1 MLFALLSIL
10 KTHLTKNIIT
20 SFLGSYA
27 FVRGISI
34 YAGGFPSELKY
45 QDIFKGESAL
55 RFYIYLVGIVFFTVL
70 FTFHQV
76 HV

>member
-34 YAGGFPSELKY
+34 YAGGFPNEFIY
-45 QDIFKGESAL
+45 QNIFERESAL